1 MNCENSKTDAGGLQ
15 WRNENEKY
23 WHACLLGSYGSVLI
37 RLPPMHQDAIKID
50 YLKNHAACIPQLA
63 KYSHDEWR
71 PVYDKAGMT
80 LGDAVASYAQRVNLD
95 ALPLALVAIYQ
106 DMVIGTGSLKLQ
118 DLDVRPRLT
127 PWMGGIFVVKEYRG
141 RGVATALIHQL
152 IKEARRLSV
161 KRLYLWTS
169 SAEVLYANLGWV
181 RLERFD
187 YCGHEISVMQR
198 ELRSQANPLS
208 QIRTMPGNKVA

>member
-1 MNCENSKTDAGGLQ
+1 
-15 WRNENEKY
+15 
-23 WHACLLGSYGSVLI
+23 LI
-37 RLPPMHQDAIKID
+37 RLPHRHQDAIKID
-50 YLKNHAACIPQLA
+50 HLKNHAACIPQLA
-63 KYSHDEWR
+63 KYSHDEWS
-71 PVYDKAGMT
+71 PAYDKVGMT
-80 LGDAVASYAQRVNLD
+80 LGDAVASYAQRVNID

-141 RGVATALIHQL
+141 RGVATELIHRL

-161 KRLYLWTS
+161 KRLYLWTPS
-169 SAEVLYANLGWV
+169 TEVLYANLGWV

>member
-1 MNCENSKTDAGGLQ
+1 MNCENSKTGAGGLQ

-23 WHACLLGSYGSVLI
+23 CSACLLGSYGSVLI
-37 RLPPMHQDAIKID
+37 CLPPMHRDAIKID
-50 YLKNHAACIPQLA
+50 FLKNHAACIPQLA

-80 LGDAVASYAQRVNLD
+80 LGDVVASYAQRVNTD
-95 ALPLALVAIYQ
+95 TLPLALVAIYQ

-118 DLDVRPRLT
+118 DLDVRPQLT
-127 PWMGGIFVVKEYRG
+127 PWMGGLFVVKEHRG
-141 RGVATALIHQL
+141 RGVATELIHRL

-181 RLERFD
+181 
-187 YCGHEISVMQR
+187 
-198 ELRSQANPLS
+198 
-208 QIRTMPGNKVA
+208 

>member
-1 MNCENSKTDAGGLQ
+1 MS
-15 WRNENEKY
+15 
-23 WHACLLGSYGSVLI
+23 
-37 RLPPMHQDAIKID
+37 QDAIKID
-50 YLKNHAACIPQLA
+50 HLKNHAACIPQLA

-80 LGDAVASYAQRVNLD
+80 LGDVVASYAQRVNLD
-95 ALPLALVAIYQ
+95 TLPLALVAIYH
-106 DMVIGTGSLKLQ
+106 DRVIGTGSLKLQ
-118 DLDVRPRLT
+118 DLDVRPQLT

-141 RGVATALIHQL
+141 HGVATALIHRL

-181 RLERFD
+181 SLERFD
-187 YCGHEISVMQR
+187 YCGQIISVMQR
-198 ELRSQANPLS
+198 EIRSQANQLS
-208 QIRTMPGNKVA
+208 YIGTSPSNKVA

>member
-1 MNCENSKTDAGGLQ
+1 MNCENSKTGAGGLQ

-63 KYSHDEWR
+63 KYSHDEWK

-80 LGDAVASYAQRVNLD
+80 LGDVVASYAQRVNLD
-95 ALPLALVAIYQ
+95 TLPLALVAIYQ
-106 DMVIGTGSLKLQ
+106 DMVIGTGSLKRQ
-118 DLDVRPRLT
+118 DLDVRPQLT

-141 RGVATALIHQL
+141 RGVATELIHRL

-208 QIRTMPGNKVA
+208 

>member
-1 MNCENSKTDAGGLQ
+1 MNRENSKTGAGSLQ
-15 WRNENEKY
+15 WRNENEKCCR
-23 WHACLLGSYGSVLI
+23 ACFLGCYGSVLI
-37 RLPPMHQDAIKID
+37 RLPPMRQDAIKID
-50 YLKNHAACIPQLA
+50 HLKKHAACIPQLA

-80 LGDAVASYAQRVNLD
+80 LGDVVASYAQRVNTD
-95 ALPLALVAIYQ
+95 TLPLALVAIYH
-106 DMVIGTGSLKLQ
+106 DRVIGTGSLKLQ
-118 DLDVRPRLT
+118 DLDVRPQLT

-152 IKEARRLSV
+152 IKEARRLSI

-181 RLERFD
+181 SLERFD
-187 YCGHEISVMQR
+187 YCGQKISVMQR
-198 ELRSQANPLS
+198 EIRNQANPLS
-208 QIRTMPGNKVA
+208 QIGTRPSNKVA